1 MKVKSISKFKNPPED
16 LRYFEE
22 WVKRL
27 EKQNRAPYERKD
39 IATTLGKTV
48 IWSINGTRED
58 LKTLIIF
65 PGFRTC
71 SLFWDFDNGLKSLKQ
86 HYRIFLV
93 DTNGQPCLSDGN
105 TPDIRSEGYGEW
117 AAEVLQT
124 LNVRKAVVAGASFG
138 GTVCMKLCAVAPDKV
153 EKAVLLNPG
162 CLQNFSLSWKNLYY
176 NMLPILFPSKGNVKK
191 FLDNAVFCKPTHQLS
206 SEAESLIIDYEYFA
220 LTRFIDKGDKPY
232 RMSQEELAK
241 VKSDVYL
248 LEGDHDLL
256 FPFEASIAHAKR
268 CIQNLKEVHVLKNTG
283 HGIETSPEA
292 MRILSAIMEK

>member
-1 MKVKSISKFKNPPED
+1 MKVKAVSKFKNPPED
-16 LRYFEE
+16 LRYFES
-22 WVKRL
+22 WVNRL
-27 EKQNRAPYERKD
+27 EKLNGTQYGRKE
-39 IATTLGKTV
+39 IATMLGKTV
-48 IWSINGTRED
+48 VWTINTNRED

-71 SLFWDFDNGLKSLKQ
+71 SLFWDFDNGLQLLKER
-86 HYRIFLV
+86 YRIFLV

-117 AAEVLQT
+117 AAEVLET
-124 LNVRKAVVAGASFG
+124 LKIRRAVIAGASFG
-138 GTVCMKLCAVAPDKV
+138 GTVCMKLSALVPDRIEKV
-153 EKAVLLNPG
+153 VLLNPG

-206 SEAESLIIDYEYFA
+206 PDAEELIIDYEHFA

-232 RMSQEELAK
+232 KMSEEELLK

-256 FPFEASIAHAKR
+256 FPFEKSIAYAKKS
-268 CIQNLKEVHVLKNTG
+268 IQNLREVHVLKETG
-283 HGIETSPEA
+283 HGIETSSEA
-292 MRILSAIMEK
+292 MRILAGIMEK